1 MEHQTIDL
9 VLNNVSNAEGVSWE
23 VCQKC
28 IACNACTWTQD
39 DVSFSFSLILFLFCS
54 HFLCLESIVRH
65 EH

>member
-1 MEHQTIDL
+1 MEHQSIDL

-39 DVSFSFSLILFLFCS
+39 DVFLFFFVSVFVLLSFSLSRVYSLT
-54 HFLCLESIVRH
+54 
-65 EH
+65 